1 MWGFERE
8 ERTSIRK
15 QPHNAL
21 VTLNLPQLYLILI
34 VLVEWFMYSKMKWA
48 QMQGVKNGVFFS
60 IPVLM
65 HGGLLYLVFCLSV
78 CLSVCLSLLRLHYTP
93 LQRYMGY
100 LCTMRAQYAP
110 PRRSMHHGAQGRLYF
125 LKNYVKYETF
135 GVTYFRFLTVYMY
148 TQSSTVVN

>member
-1 MWGFERE
+1 
-8 ERTSIRK
+8 
-15 QPHNAL
+15 
-21 VTLNLPQLYLILI
+21 
-34 VLVEWFMYSKMKWA
+34 
-48 QMQGVKNGVFFS
+48 MQGVKNGVFFS

-110 PRRSMHHGAQGRLYF
+110 PRRNMHHGAQGGLYF
-125 LKNYVKYETF
+125 LKNSGDPDPCTHWGPSVCLCLSYV
-135 GVTYFRFLTVYMY
+135 GI
-148 TQSSTVVN
+148 